1 MASPFACLPVFHCS
15 ADPADLVETLAAGR
29 KRDDL
34 AGDNSAS
41 ATPVPPPTPSS
52 ATSNKKGG
60 GGGKGGKSGQQ
71 PTAEAAA
78 ARGAQVSPLANWR
91 DMEALKLLNL
101 LYDVTPAD
109 FVTAV
114 VCDSGMV
121 PATSVPVILRE
132 NAEQDQR
139 QDAI

>member
-1 MASPFACLPVFHCS
+1 M
-15 ADPADLVETLAAGR
+15 
-29 KRDDL
+29 
-34 AGDNSAS
+34 
-41 ATPVPPPTPSS
+41 PPPTPSS

-60 GGGKGGKSGQQ
+60 GGGGGGKGGKGGQQ
-71 PTAEAAA
+71 PAAEAAA

-101 LYDVTPAD
+101 LYDVTPAE

-139 QDAI
+139 QDGI